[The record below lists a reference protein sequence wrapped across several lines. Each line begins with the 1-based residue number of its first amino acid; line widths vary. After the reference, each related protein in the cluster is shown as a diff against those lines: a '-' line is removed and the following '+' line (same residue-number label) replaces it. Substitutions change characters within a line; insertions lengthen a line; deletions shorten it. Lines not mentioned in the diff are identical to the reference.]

1 MWKSL
6 LCCLRILTH
15 VTVIQ
20 KVGQCDSL
28 QCAMFKTTSPTPRQQ
43 HRGDNPCFTLQY
55 LTWLSEAHERV
66 AVCLEG
72 AETAVADVKVFTQ
85 FALVARTGDGTHVT
99 RVTPATTTTTSSA
112 RKDSLRKS
120 TSCLT
125 QGLVTKYILSCSTFC
140 HILNQSVNC

>member
-1 MWKSL
+1 MEKLAL
-6 LCCLRILTH
+6 LSQNLNTH

-66 AVCLEG
+66 AVCLER

-85 FALVARTGDGTHVT
+85 FALVARTSDGTHVT
-99 RVTPATTTTTSSA
+99 RVTPATTTTTTTSSA
-112 RKDSLRKS
+112 RKKSLRKS
-120 TSCLT
+120 TYCHT
-125 QGLVTKYILSCSTFC
+125 QGLVTKYILSYPTF
-140 HILNQSVNC
+140 